1 MGEIRLR
8 AGKKNTGLKPGFIM
22 SISSDN
28 RLFAWDAEGNAVHFF
43 DFERGEE
50 CVGFPLDR
58 CIIGEGR
65 GGESLMHLLAAAAGC
80 GLEYTVFCDT
90 KIRCRCEVGNMY
102 LYRLTDPNRPPARI
116 ITLGKRH

>member
-58 CIIGEGR
+58 CIV
-65 GGESLMHLLAAAAGC
+65 GGHGGTSFLHLLAAAAGC
-80 GLEYTVFCDT
+80 GLEQTVFCDT
-90 KIRCRCEVGNMY
+90 KIHCRCEVGRMY